1 MTHLLQTEG
10 RDPLLTSSQSPF
22 IVPRT
27 EDLVVKESGFS
38 SFHHFDLSP
47 FTKKGKAH
55 AGPSVCRLQAPHVL
69 QGVGKGGLTTPH
81 WDVAVIDQPRGP
93 GWDWSW
99 CRVGSSNVFI
109 PCQFCPDVTWAGFSK
124 SPPLTWPR
132 QRPAH
137 HETLCLLNSPEATA
151 ALVELLSC
159 MSGGV
164 TGHAD
169 PTWPLNCRP
178 GPRTLPVLGGVG
190 TCAPALPGA
199 GAQRW
204 TGRPSPGPQLCTF
217 LVLGESMPGWPDSG
231 KWAQLA

>member
-1 MTHLLQTEG
+1 MLWVTHLLQTEG

-99 CRVGSSNVFI
+99 CRVGSSNGFI

-132 QRPAH
+132 QLPAH
-137 HETLCLLNSPEATA
+137 HETLCLLKFSRSNSCLGGA
-151 ALVELLSC
+151 VELHERWCHGAHRSHVASELQ
-159 MSGGV
+159 
-164 TGHAD
+164 TRATD
-169 PTWPLNCRP
+169 TARP
-178 GPRTLPVLGGVG
+178 RGCWHVRPRSAWCWGPAVDGQ
-190 TCAPALPGA
+190 ALPRASALHVSG
-199 GAQRW
+199 
-204 TGRPSPGPQLCTF
+204 PG
-217 LVLGESMPGWPDSG
+217 
-231 KWAQLA
+231 